1 MLKIK
6 TKQFSFRYSVVK
18 CNRQPVLRR
27 PSELSRKVM
36 LYTKMI
42 DDEDVFIVVD
52 FSRPCMPITSCDV
65 RVPFYPFLGEMVKV
79 SDDGATWVGKVM
91 TVDERRRTVKVRY
104 HDFNENGV
112 LVAIPGERIDTTLW
126 DNVEGAI

>member
-6 TKQFSFRYSVVK
+6 NKQFSFRYSVVK
-18 CNRQPVLRR
+18 CNRQPVLTR
-27 PSELSRKVM
+27 PSELSRKD
-36 LYTKMI
+36 TKII

-79 SDDGATWVGKVM
+79 SGDGATWVGKVM

-112 LVAIPGERIDTTLW
+112 LVAIPGERIDTISW
-126 DNVEGAI
+126 DNVEGVV